1 MKIMG
6 ISLLMLGCLM
16 AFSLSLDILQGF
28 GISQA
33 WHNTVSPFQVMEVV
47 ELFVLYFLL
56 ILYFGETAYYFIKG
70 RKEKKTNR

>member
-28 GISQA
+28 DISQA
-33 WHNTVSPFQVMEVV
+33 WQNTVSPFQVMEVV

-56 ILYFGETAYYFIKG
+56 FLFFAETAYYFIKG
-70 RKEKKTNR
+70 KKKTGR